1 MSDELK
7 NLEDGAPKTEPTPTL
22 TEPELDQVVGGV
34 VTGKHITTATITCRK
49 AGENPQE

>member
-1 MSDELK
+1 MSDEDKKLD
-7 NLEDGAPKTEPTPTL
+7 EAPKAEPTATPA
-22 TEPELDQVVGGV
+22 EPELDQIVGGV